1 MPSLKSGWTRENPW
15 ILSFQHNKRSISL
28 NQPAMDI
35 LTHAAIGIIA
45 AGAFIENPPL
55 SLGLLA
61 GSVAPDLDVLSRLFG
76 KRAMLRCHQ
85 TASHSIFVLALV
97 AALLAITPLGIAASV
112 GFLAGGLLHVLMDYT
127 NTLGVTLLWPVNRQ
141 RMQVGWVFFIDAWVM
156 AVTLSGA
163 LLTVFPIIV
172 SSRDIALVVV
182 IMLGAYWFWKRWL
195 LTKAKSLANAGAVS
209 IIPSAFL
216 PWQFYVCS
224 KLEDQV
230 SVTLLNVF
238 SGAETSVS
246 ATTIFDAEENVIL
259 TSLPEWRLMREL
271 SPAYHAVS
279 RTPSATGRII
289 SCRDLRIRNFKST
302 YGDLD
307 VHVDAT
313 GAVIKTVFHV

>member
-1 MPSLKSGWTRENPW
+1 
-15 ILSFQHNKRSISL
+15 
-28 NQPAMDI
+28 MDI

-45 AGAFIENPPL
+45 AGAFIETPEL
-55 SLGLLA
+55 ALGILA

-76 KRAMLRCHQ
+76 KRAMLHCHQ
-85 TASHSIFVLALV
+85 TASHSVFTLTLV
-97 AALLAITPLGIAASV
+97 AGLLAVTPLGTAAAV

-127 NTLGVTLLWPVNRQ
+127 NTLGVTLLWPVNKR

-163 LLTVFPIIV
+163 VLTVFSIIV
-172 SSRDIALVVV
+172 SSHSSWDIALVVV

-195 LTKAKSLANAGAVS
+195 LTKAKSLANAGSVS

-238 SGAETSVS
+238 SGAEKSVS
-246 ATTIFDAEENVIL
+246 ATTIFDAEENIIL

-279 RTPSATGRII
+279 RAPSSTGRII